1 MIMWTKVMDKLYR
14 AFIGR
19 EEEERAEK
27 KPSYEQI
34 LCVYARCFE
43 WRNGAYYVGNHRLVD
58 VFDPARVVPALAV
71 NKQAGYPLPIKTCK
85 TISGNHTLFINTNG
99 ETLNRNIPLRD
110 VQKTAQNFA
119 SELSK
124 EYKKHLKDVL
134 AEAEL

>member
-14 AFIGR
+14 AFIDR

-27 KPSYEQI
+27 KLSYEQI
-34 LCVYARCFE
+34 LCAHARCFK

-58 VFDPARVVPALAV
+58 GFDPARAVPALAI
-71 NKQAGYPLPIKTCK
+71 NKQAGYPLSIKTCK
-85 TISGNHTLFINTNG
+85 MISGDHTLFIDTNG
-99 ETLNRNIPLRD
+99 EILNRNIPSRD

-134 AEAEL
+134 GEAKP

>member
-27 KPSYEQI
+27 KLSYEQI
-34 LCVYARCFE
+34 LCAHARCFK

-58 VFDPARVVPALAV
+58 GFDPARAVVPALAI

-85 TISGNHTLFINTNG
+85 MISGDHTLFIDT
-99 ETLNRNIPLRD
+99 EILNRNIPSRD